1 MKRLT
6 TIILFFTMVL
16 AAVEIILPKVVS
28 DAVAQGLGGLTGSKQ
43 VVAKV
48 EKSPAVFMLGGTF
61 DRVSADASDVKTD
74 KLAFRNM
81 HIALTGVAVDMPSL
95 LTKRALVLRQVDDAV
110 ITATI
115 TQEELAAF
123 LNSSVKGVKNA
134 VVTLSPGKVE
144 VDSVLT
150 LGGIARVDIRLEGR
164 IAGDREK
171 HSITFVTDRFWLNNT
186 PVGNIGGSLLTEVAL
201 LDLKKLPF
209 GVNVRDIVMEQGQV
223 TIYTDN
229 RP

>member
-16 AAVEIILPKVVS
+16 AAVEIVLPKVVS
-28 DAVAQGLGGLTGSKQ
+28 DAVALGLRDLTGSRQ

-61 DRVSADASDVKTD
+61 DRVSADVSDVKTG
-74 KLAFRNM
+74 KLTLRNM
-81 HIALTGVAVDMPSL
+81 HIVLTGVAVDMTSL

-110 ITATI
+110 ITTTI

-123 LNSSVKGVKNA
+123 LNSAVKGVKNA
-134 VVTLSPGKVE
+134 AVTLSPGKVE
-144 VDSVLT
+144 VDSALT
-150 LGGIARVDIRLEGR
+150 LGGIARVDIKLEGR
-164 IAGDREK
+164 ITGDREQR
-171 HSITFVTDRFWLNNT
+171 SINFVADRFWLNNT
-186 PVGNIGGSLLTEVAL
+186 PVGNIGGSLLTEVSL

-209 GVNVRDIVMEQGQV
+209 GVNVRDIVIEQGQV

>member
-6 TIILFFTMVL
+6 TMILFITMVL
-16 AAVEIILPKVVS
+16 AAVEIVLPKVVS
-28 DAVAQGLGGLTGSKQ
+28 DAVAQGLRDLTGSKQ

-48 EKSPAVFMLGGTF
+48 DKSPAVLMLGGQF
-61 DRVSADASDVKTD
+61 DKVSADASDVKTD
-74 KLAFRNM
+74 KLTFRNM
-81 HIALTGVAVDMPSL
+81 HIALTDVAVDMPSL
-95 LTKRALVLRQVDDAV
+95 LTKRALVLRQVGDAV
-110 ITATI
+110 ITTTI

-150 LGGIARVDIRLEGR
+150 LGGIARVDIKLEGR
-164 IAGDREK
+164 ITGDREK
-171 HSITFVTDRFWLNNT
+171 HSIKFVTDRFWLNNT
-186 PVGNIGGSLLTEVAL
+186 PVGNIGGSLLTEVPL

-209 GVNVRDIVMEQGQV
+209 GVNVRDIVIEQGQV